1 MSLVSIALLCY
12 TLQTAW
18 EQRGVLARHHREYM
32 RERLVGIV
40 GPTASGKTAVGI
52 ELAKNLGG
60 EIISADSMAVYKGM
74 DIGTAKPTPEE
85 QAEVRF
91 HLIDVVAPN
100 EEFSVAEFKRLAE
113 EAIDSILDRGKIPI
127 LLGGTG
133 LYVRAVTGG
142 LNIPAAPPVWE
153 LRQRLRA
160 EAERFGGAH
169 LLDRLREVDP
179 VTADRLHPNDI
190 KRIIR
195 ALEVH
200 AQTGFPI
207 SHFHAVAGTEE
218 VRYDVKLFGLTLSRE
233 KLYERIEQRVDEQ
246 IKAGLIDEVRGLLDK
261 GYTLDMPA
269 MKGLGYKEIAG
280 YLLGNYDLET
290 AVYILKRDT
299 RRFAKRQF
307 TWFRTDQRICWI
319 DVEDLSAHEVAER
332 ISCMLT
338 EHAGLG
344 SHTEAL

>member
-1 MSLVSIALLCY
+1 MQGKLVA
-12 TLQTAW
+12 
-18 EQRGVLARHHREYM
+18 
-32 RERLVGIV
+32 IV

-52 ELAKNLGG
+52 ELAKMLGG
-60 EIISADSMAVYKGM
+60 EIISADSMAVYKYM

-91 HLIDVVAPN
+91 HLIDVVCPDQ
-100 EEFSVAEFKRLAE
+100 EFSVAEFKRLAE
-113 EAIDSILDRGKIPI
+113 DAINDILSRGKLPI

-153 LRQRLRA
+153 LRERLRA
-160 EAERFGGAH
+160 EAEQFGGEH
-169 LLDRLREVDP
+169 LLNRLREVDP
-179 VTADRLHPNDI
+179 VTAAKLHPNDI

-200 AQTGFPI
+200 AQTGLPI

-218 VRYDVKLFGLTLSRE
+218 AEYDVRLFGLTLSRE
-233 KLYERIEQRVDEQ
+233 KLYKRIDDRVDEQ
-246 IKAGLIDEVRGLLDK
+246 IRAGLVDEVRSLLEK
-261 GYTLDMPA
+261 GYTLDMPS

-299 RRFAKRQF
+299 RRFAKRQY

-319 DVEDLSAHEVAER
+319 DIEALSARKAAEC
-332 ISCMLT
+332 IAGMLAF
-338 EHAGLG
+338 H
-344 SHTEAL
+344 